1 MNIGL
6 ITYQTG
12 HHKTCE
18 VARVLLQKGH
28 KVTLFAFPFHLH
40 SAVAVGEDRAL
51 DHPPQLLGRDWL
63 DIFKKNE
70 VEIIKMAGWEAAHS
84 QLFHLDNVDFPGGIF
99 LHCTAKIIPP
109 AFIGNR
115 LILNCHPGLLP
126 QNRGVDAL
134 KWSVINNWP
143 IGVTLHIIDAN
154 IDRGTILTR
163 WRTSLLPNDTLQDI
177 FARVYRNSIS
187 LLAGFEEFI
196 HYRFEHWEVGDE
208 HPLSRKR
215 LPLAA
220 DTQLEAIF
228 LARRETLIENS
239 TNKLLHPHK
248 SNT

>member
-1 MNIGL
+1 
-6 ITYQTG
+6 
-12 HHKTCE
+12 
-18 VARVLLQKGH
+18 
-28 KVTLFAFPFHLH
+28 
-40 SAVAVGEDRAL
+40 
-51 DHPPQLLGRDWL
+51 
-63 DIFKKNE
+63 
-70 VEIIKMAGWEAAHS
+70 MAGWEAAHS

-115 LILNCHPGLLP
+115 LVLNCHPGLLP

-196 HYRFEHWEVGDE
+196 HYRFEQWEVGDE

>member
-1 MNIGL
+1 
-6 ITYQTG
+6 
-12 HHKTCE
+12 
-18 VARVLLQKGH
+18 
-28 KVTLFAFPFHLH
+28 
-40 SAVAVGEDRAL
+40 
-51 DHPPQLLGRDWL
+51 
-63 DIFKKNE
+63 
-70 VEIIKMAGWEAAHS
+70 MAGWEAAHS

-99 LHCTAKIIPP
+99 LHGTAKIIPP

-115 LILNCHPGLLP
+115 LFLNCHPGLLP
-126 QNRGVDAL
+126 QNHGVDAL
-134 KWSVINNWP
+134 KWSVINNWL

-177 FARVYRNSIS
+177 FARVYSNSIS

-196 HYRFEHWEVGDE
+196 HCRFEHWEVGDE